1 MNFKS
6 TKALCASGVLALV
19 IAGCGGGT
27 TSRPPS
33 SNKSP
38 ITLPVIVPLTG
49 PEAFIGTGQSLGFNL
64 AANVINAAGG
74 IRGRKVVLQYLDDS
88 ADPVDSV
95 AAMNKA
101 VNEMNAKV
109 VLGPTSITAGATLP
123 IAVAGKVLNIPSGG
137 STAFDRE
144 TYPYF
149 FRLSVSDGV
158 MATAMA
164 KYALDRNWTRA
175 VEVFV
180 QQPAALSI
188 QAPLAKT
195 YVGHGGKVL
204 GVVDI
209 AVGQTSYSSALEQ
222 IYAYKPQVI
231 FSQVDPTTAAVL
243 FPEAQSLGFMHTPWV
258 GTNVLSSSQFYTAIG
273 STLATDGLFY
283 SAQSGVV
290 SGTGAS
296 TFLSE
301 YNRAYHTTTP
311 ANGANNSYD
320 GLMTVALAMDEA
332 SSLTP
337 AAITKAMM
345 QVINP
350 PGVVTASYKQA
361 LALIK
366 AGKRIDFALSSSAG
380 GFNGYH
386 NVFGPFSILQFTAGG
401 NTKSVAS
408 FSAPALKA
416 YSIG

>member
-1 MNFKS
+1 MNHRYLK
-6 TKALCASGVLALV
+6 LLGASGVTALA
-19 IAGCGGGT
+19 IAGCGSTGPT
-27 TSRPPS
+27 VS
-33 SNKSP
+33 STAAKSP

-64 AANVINAAGG
+64 AVNTINAAGG
-74 IRGRKVVLQYLDDS
+74 IRGRKLVLQYLDDS

-101 VNEMNAKV
+101 VHELNAKV
-109 VLGPTSITAGATLP
+109 VLGPTSITAGATMP
-123 IAVAGKVLNIPSGG
+123 IAIAAKVLNIPSGG
-137 STAFDRE
+137 TTAFDRE
-144 TYPYF
+144 AYPYF

-164 KYALDRNWTRA
+164 RYALARGWKRA

-195 YVGHGGKVL
+195 YKGHGGKVV
-204 GVVDI
+204 GIVDI

-243 FPEAQSLGFMHTPWV
+243 FPEAQSLGLMHTPWV
-258 GTNVLSSSQFYTAIG
+258 GTNVLSSSQFYTAVG
-273 STLATDGLFY
+273 SSIATDGLLY
-283 SAQSGVV
+283 SAQSGIV

-301 YNRAYHTTTP
+301 YNHAYHTLTP

-320 GLMTVALAMDEA
+320 GLMTVALAMDMA
-332 SSLTP
+332 TSLSP
-337 AAITKAMM
+337 AAISKAMLK
-345 QVINP
+345 VINP
-350 PGVVTASYKQA
+350 PGIVTASYKQA
-361 LALIK
+361 LQLIHE
-366 AGKRIDFALSSSAG
+366 GKKIDFALSSSAG
-380 GFNGYH
+380 GFNTYH
-386 NVFGPFSILQFTAGG
+386 NVFGPFSILQFTSGG

-408 FSAPALKA
+408 YSAVELKA